1 MTYVSSDLHGF
12 PADDFWRLLDSAG
25 FSDSDELIVLGD
37 VIDRNGDG
45 GIALMRR
52 MAMEANITLI
62 LGNHEA
68 MLLSCSFLF
77 DTITDESIARL
88 DDTRLRLLSTWLNN
102 GAEPTIASLRKL
114 FHEDR
119 ESAQALVEYIGDA
132 PLYADLRA
140 GGRRYVLTHAGL
152 GHFSPDKP
160 LDAYTAQEL
169 LWHRPAPDESYYPD
183 ATVIFGHTPTQYYGM
198 QYTGRMLRTS
208 SWIDIDTG
216 AAGDGS
222 PMLLR
227 LEDEREFY
235 IK

>member
-88 DDTRLRLLSTWLNN
+88 DDTRVRLLSTWLNN

-140 GGRRYVLTHAGL
+140 GGRRYVLTHAGI
-152 GHFSPDKP
+152 GHFSPRRP
-160 LDAYTAQEL
+160 LADYD
-169 LWHRPAPDESYYPD
+169 PADFIDGRCDYGRRYFPDRVLV
-183 ATVIFGHTPTQYYGM
+183 TGHTPTLHIDPAYE
-198 QYTGRMLRTS
+198 GRIWRGRGHIAL
-208 SWIDIDTG
+208 DCG
-216 AAGDGS
+216 AGFGL
-222 PMLLR
+222 PLGCLR
-227 LEDEREFY
+227 LEDMREFY
-235 IK
+235 AD